1 MEPIA
6 DGTRLSVTEAGFEKI
21 PPERRGEA
29 FLMNDEGWGIQMEN
43 IREYLKEHP

>member
-29 FLMNDEGWGIQMEN
+29 FRMNDEGWGIQMEN
-43 IREYLKEHP
+43 IREYLEEHP

>member
-6 DGTRLSVTEAGFEKI
+6 DGTRLSVTEGGFEKI

-29 FLMNDEGWGIQMEN
+29 FLNDEGWGIQMEN